1 MYNKIY
7 QRRKEDIL
15 EERIRRYIGGEEKKT
30 YWMSIRRYVG
40 ENKKIY
46 QRRRYIGE
54 NKMIY
59 RKYDKTMYKKV

>member
-15 EERIRRYIGGEEKKT
+15 EKRIRRFIGGEEKKT

-40 ENKKIY
+40 ENQKMLEEKIK
-46 QRRRYIGE
+46 RYIRGE
-54 NKMIY
+54 DILEKI
-59 RKYDKTMYKKV
+59 R